1 MGNFYANV
9 SVRTADQAAVINAL
23 IELKRTA
30 FVSAERR
37 GWIVVYDKQL
47 ELAEPEEAER
57 VAGAL
62 STRLLS
68 VAVAVSVYDDD
79 VLWLCICDKGNC
91 VDKYNSRP
99 GYFEGTSSIPAG
111 GNVRRIAAAL
121 QVHDAEQLVNTVL
134 HEHAYVVETARHADL
149 ASALDLP
156 EFSVGFGYKYL
167 HRGEL
172 PVSLQ
177 ESDLISVAPAGQ

>member
-9 SVRTADQAAVINAL
+9 SVRTANQTAVIHAL

-30 FVSAERR
+30 FVSAERC

-47 ELAEPEEAER
+47 ELAEPEEAEQ
-57 VAGAL
+57 VVCAL
-62 STRLLS
+62 SNRLLC

-79 VLWLCICDKGNC
+79 VLWLCICDRGKC
-91 VDKYNSRP
+91 VDKYNSCP
-99 GYFEGTSSIPAG
+99 GYFEGTSSVPAG
-111 GNVRRIAAAL
+111 GDARRIAEAL
-121 QVHDAEQLVNTVL
+121 RRHDAEQLVNTVL
-134 HEHAYVVETARHADL
+134 HEHPYVVETDRHADL

-167 HRGEL
+167 QRGEL

-177 ESDLISVAPAGQ
+177 ESDLISVVPAGQ